1 MIISL
6 NARKLEKNLGC
17 FHSNPGGAIVFFTT
31 NMLKNHSSKNKYMSD
46 DLTQLTRDGLP
57 VVSEETIM
65 QVAEEYHGIERNQA
79 DSVLD
84 RIIRLEHVKRK
95 IDEENPEVTQFIS
108 LLMYT
113 TPNEEIART
122 LKQGALLIYELL
134 RRQSAADKQR
144 RIDESYRST

>member
-1 MIISL
+1 
-6 NARKLEKNLGC
+6 
-17 FHSNPGGAIVFFTT
+17 
-31 NMLKNHSSKNKYMSD
+31 MSD